1 MTNVA
6 GHSATE
12 INVDCT
18 PSQLCTVLT
27 RYTAVNLERC
37 QLGQVQIPRLAE
49 VTACKWRALYAEVDA
64 DYIVS
69 VSLS

>member
-37 QLGQVQIPRLAE
+37 QLGQVQTPRPVEIEAR
-49 VTACKWRALYAEVDA
+49 KRHWLYA
-64 DYIVS
+64 
-69 VSLS
+69 